1 MDLNTISQPQ
11 RRKSIET
18 TQNTLTQMILSP
30 SDRFG
35 HYARSSRIRHSA
47 AAVAGHDLIQHHF
60 HAFLAVLAAQ
70 RSFDLEYL
78 VLLVN

>member
-1 MDLNTISQPQ
+1 
-11 RRKSIET
+11 
-18 TQNTLTQMILSP
+18 MILSL

-35 HYARSSRIRHSA
+35 HYARSSCIRYSA
-47 AAVAGHDLIQHHF
+47 VAVAGHDLIQRHF

-78 VLLVN
+78 VRLVN